1 MLIEPDGHRYPSQ
14 RIRVHPFNPQFDS
27 LFTVPPGQIGTD
39 WPPPQMTYMGI
50 YLGSLNC
57 RTIVHER
64 HYIDRHYID
73 DFSLFYSRSL
83 RDYPNNCQR
92 LHFFSSEFDEE
103 QWSGF
108 VQRAS
113 GGGREDVER
122 ELAGHYLGFMVIKPL
137 PGSPIG
143 RTVLRT
149 YDRTTRSGQIREFSA
164 IRCYT
169 VSLAGL
175 SLSVRGLAFQQ
186 QDQGVS
192 ACATTPLWSALQRTA
207 PLEHLSS
214 PTPAEIT
221 EAASRYMLLGGRAL
235 PSEGLHFDQ
244 LCEAVRATGLAPVL
258 LTSISPR
265 EDRAHMATYLRSG
278 LPVLLGILPMGGGEA
293 HAVCL
298 VGLRWGAVQPPTDP
312 NICYRDGST
321 AVERIY
327 VHDDRLGPYASAAMK
342 STTINGG
349 VVTTLELSW
358 PDDKPA
364 EESQLYG
371 MLIPVPVKLRLSAV
385 RLRALAHAVAQT
397 VAVGIPALAGLEV
410 HTSFC
415 KGASYRAKAYD
426 FNLSL
431 EGLREFTH
439 ETILSRY
446 VGVIELVTDSGP
458 VADVILDATETSPNP
473 GVLAVVRREAA
484 PPTYG
489 RQIRVIAN
497 VLGAKGIT

>member
-1 MLIEPDGHRYPSQ
+1 
-14 RIRVHPFNPQFDS
+14 
-27 LFTVPPGQIGTD
+27 
-39 WPPPQMTYMGI
+39 
-50 YLGSLNC
+50 
-57 RTIVHER
+57 
-64 HYIDRHYID
+64 
-73 DFSLFYSRSL
+73 
-83 RDYPNNCQR
+83 
-92 LHFFSSEFDEE
+92 
-103 QWSGF
+103 
-108 VQRAS
+108 
-113 GGGREDVER
+113 
-122 ELAGHYLGFMVIKPL
+122 MVIKPL

-149 YDRTTRSGQIREFSA
+149 FERDAPRGGRREFTA
-164 IRCYT
+164 IRRYT

-192 ACATTPLWSALQRTA
+192 ACATTALWSALQRTA

-278 LPVLLGILPMGGGEA
+278 LPVLLGILPIGGGEA

-385 RLRALAHAVAQT
+385 RLRAFAHAVAQT

-415 KGASYRAKAYD
+415 NGASYRARAYD

-431 EGLREFTH
+431 ERLREFTH

-489 RQIRVIAN
+489 RQIRVIAK

>member
-1 MLIEPDGHRYPSQ
+1 MFLEPDGHRYPVQ
-14 RIRVHPFNPQFDS
+14 RIRVHSFNRQFDS
-27 LFTVPPGQIGTD
+27 LFAIPPGQADTN
-39 WPPPQMTYMGI
+39 PPPLQMTYMGI
-50 YLGSLNC
+50 YLDSLGC

-103 QWSGF
+103 RWSGF
-108 VQRAS
+108 VQRANR
-113 GGGREDVER
+113 GGREEVER

-149 YDRTTRSGQIREFSA
+149 YDRTTRSGQIRDYSA

-175 SLSVRGLAFQQ
+175 SLTVRGLAFQQ
-186 QDQGVS
+186 QDRGVS
-192 ACATTPLWSALQRTA
+192 ACATTALWSALQCTA

-278 LPVLLGILPMGGGEA
+278 LPVLLGILPIGGGEA

-312 NICYRDGST
+312 NVRYWDGST
-321 AVERIY
+321 AVDRIF
-327 VHDDRLGPYASAAMK
+327 VHDDRLGPYASAIMK

-349 VVTTLELSW
+349 VATTLELSW

-364 EESQLYG
+364 EESQLFG

-385 RLRALAHAVAQT
+385 RLRALAHEVAQT
-397 VAVGIPALAGLEV
+397 VAVVMPDLDRVEV

-415 KGASYRAKAYD
+415 KGASYRTKAYG

-431 EGLREFTH
+431 EGIREFTH

-446 VGVIELVTDSGP
+446 VGLIELVTDNGP
-458 VADVILDATETSPNP
+458 VVDVILDATETSPNP
-473 GVLAVVRREAA
+473 GVLAIVRRRAA
-484 PPTYG
+484 PPAYG
-489 RQIRVIAN
+489 RLIHVIAE
-497 VLGAKGIT
+497 VLGAKFIT

>member
-1 MLIEPDGHRYPSQ
+1 
-14 RIRVHPFNPQFDS
+14 
-27 LFTVPPGQIGTD
+27 
-39 WPPPQMTYMGI
+39 MTYMGI
-50 YLGSLNC
+50 YLGSLGC

-64 HYIDRHYID
+64 HYVDRHYID

-83 RDYPNNCQR
+83 RDYPNSCQR

-103 QWSGF
+103 QWSGL
-108 VQRAS
+108 VQRAN
-113 GGGREDVER
+113 GGEREEVER
-122 ELAGHYLGFMVIKPL
+122 ELAGQYLGFMVIKPL

-149 YDRTTRSGQIREFSA
+149 FCRDAPGGHRREFTA
-164 IRCYT
+164 IRRYT

-175 SLSVRGLAFQQ
+175 SLSVQGLAFQQ

-192 ACATTPLWSALQRTA
+192 ACATTALWSALQRTA

-214 PTPAEIT
+214 PTPAQIT
-221 EAASRYMLLGGRAL
+221 EAASRYRLPDGRAL
-235 PSEGLHFDQ
+235 PSEGLRFDQ
-244 LCEAVRATGLAPVL
+244 LCEAVRAAGLAPVL

-265 EDRAHMATYLRSG
+265 EDQAQMATYLRSG
-278 LPVLLGILPMGGGEA
+278 LPLLLTIQPMGQGEA

-312 NICYRDGST
+312 DIRYRDGST
-321 AVERIY
+321 AVERVY
-327 VHDDRLGPYASAAMK
+327 VHDDRLGPYASATLK
-342 STTINGG
+342 STTIDSR
-349 VVTTLELSW
+349 VVTTLELAW
-358 PDDKPA
+358 PDEHPA
-364 EESQLYG
+364 EESQLLG

-385 RLRALAHAVAQT
+385 RLRALAHGVAQA
-397 VAVGIPALAGLEV
+397 VAVGIPALDGLEV

-415 KGASYRAKAYD
+415 KGAYYRAKAYD

-431 EGLREFTH
+431 EGLRDFTH

-446 VGVIELVTDSGP
+446 VGVIELVTDNGP
-458 VADVILDATETSPNP
+458 VADVILDATETIPNP

-484 PPTYG
+484 PLACG
-489 RQIRVIAN
+489 RQLRVIAE